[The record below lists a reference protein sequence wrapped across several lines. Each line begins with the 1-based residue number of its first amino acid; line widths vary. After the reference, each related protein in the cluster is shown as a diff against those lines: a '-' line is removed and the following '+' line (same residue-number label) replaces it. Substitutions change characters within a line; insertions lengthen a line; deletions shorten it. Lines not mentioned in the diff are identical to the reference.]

1 MSITSKVL
9 AGLNLLALFAYIFL
23 ASALSNY
30 RTDWQYQNFLMERML
45 KGFPL
50 NEEEVDSYGQ
60 PIAAQMG
67 TKGDGTLKTLLGA
80 GGGNPAGPTLLDEA
94 KAVKSEVEPKLGE
107 AGTRED
113 FEKFLTPL
121 SNSFAERAALIRLGK
136 PPVGDT
142 TETPAERV
150 KALIAAAVDGKLKG
164 KSLSPEEQREAIG
177 RFLWAAQ
184 GLREGKE
191 GAGSPTQ
198 VNRLVAL
205 VGPSIA
211 INTITQSIR
220 NVEEM
225 TRQVNAVRA
234 LEQSNFL
241 KEHDSLVQE
250 IRSLDMQL
258 QRKEDE
264 FNAVKQK
271 SMEQEASRM
280 VLEANR
286 DDLQKQLVD
295 KRAKAV
301 ELMNALM
308 LQGKS
313 LYDNRIKVLEA
324 IKTMQQTESKI
335 RQLEGLKP
343 ISQPSPSVG
352 Q

>member
-23 ASALSNY
+23 ASALFNY

-50 NEEEVDSYGQ
+50 NEEDVDSFGQ

-67 TKGDGTLKTLLGA
+67 TKEDGTLKTLLST
-80 GGGNPAGPTLLDEA
+80 GGGNPAGPTLLDEV
-94 KAVKSEVEPKLGE
+94 KAVRAKVEPKLGE
-107 AGTRED
+107 AGTRGD

-121 SNSFAERAALIRLGK
+121 SNSFAERAALIRQGK
-136 PPVGDT
+136 PAAGDN
-142 TETPAERV
+142 TESSADRV
-150 KALIAAAVDGKLKG
+150 KAVIAAAAEGKFKN
-164 KSLSPEEQREAIG
+164 KALSPEEQREAIG

-184 GLREGKE
+184 SLESEPGNME
-191 GAGSPTQ
+191 Q

-205 VGPSIA
+205 VGPSVA

-220 NVEEM
+220 NIEEM
-225 TRQVNAVRA
+225 TRQVNSVRA

-241 KEHDSLVQE
+241 KDHDTLVQE
-250 IRSLDMQL
+250 IRGLDMEL
-258 QRKEDE
+258 QRKVDE

-271 SMEQEASRM
+271 SLEQEASRI

-286 DDLQKQLVD
+286 DDLTKQLVD
-295 KRAKAV
+295 KRATAV
-301 ELMNALM
+301 KLMNDLS

-313 LYDNRIKVLEA
+313 LYENRIKVLEA
-324 IKTMQQTESKI
+324 IKNMQQTESTI

>member
-23 ASALSNY
+23 ASALFNY

-67 TKGDGTLKTLLGA
+67 TLGDGTLKTLLGA

-94 KAVKSEVEPKLGE
+94 KAVKSEVEPKLGA

-121 SNSFAERAALIRLGK
+121 SNSFAERAALIRLGG
-136 PPVGDT
+136 PPAGE
-142 TETPAERV
+142 ETAAERV
-150 KALIAAAVDGKLKG
+150 TALIAAAVDGKRKG

-184 GLREGKE
+184 GLKA

-225 TRQVNAVRA
+225 TRQVNAVRV

-258 QRKEDE
+258 QRKVDE

>member
-23 ASALSNY
+23 ASALFNY

-67 TKGDGTLKTLLGA
+67 TKDDGTLKTLLGA

-94 KAVKSEVEPKLGE
+94 KAVKSEVEPKLGA

-121 SNSFAERAALIRLGK
+121 SNSFAERAALIRLGG
-136 PPVGDT
+136 PPAGD
-142 TETPAERV
+142 ETPAERV
-150 KALIAAAVDGKLKG
+150 KALIAAAVDGKRKG

-184 GLREGKE
+184 GLKA
-191 GAGSPTQ
+191 GAGNPTQ

-225 TRQVNAVRA
+225 TRQVKAVRA

-258 QRKEDE
+258 QRKVDE

-286 DDLQKQLVD
+286 DDLQKQLVN

-313 LYDNRIKVLEA
+313 LYENRIKVLEA

>member
-23 ASALSNY
+23 ASALFNY

-67 TKGDGTLKTLLGA
+67 TLGDGTLKTLLGA

-184 GLREGKE
+184 GLKE
-191 GAGSPTQ
+191 GSGSPTQ